1 MMNFNNPKVR
11 RIVVGVIAGLMILC
25 MIVPLLTYAL

>member
-11 RIVVGVIAGLMILC
+11 RIVVGVIAGLLIFC
-25 MIVPLLTYAL
+25 MIVPLLSYAL

>member
-11 RIVVGVIAGLMILC
+11 RIVVGVIAGIMIFCMIL
-25 MIVPLLTYAL
+25 PLFSYAL